1 MEWERGDLPPGRV
14 MATFK
19 TGGIRDLLEALAE
32 AAQAAKA
39 ANPAAPAE
47 TTEAETAAP
56 ATEVW
61 TPVV

>member
-19 TGGIRDLLEALAE
+19 TGGLRQLLEALA
-32 AAQAAKA
+32 AQAVA
-39 ANPAAPAE
+39 AAPAGE
-47 TTEAETAAP
+47 EATDTEGAP
-56 ATEVW
+56 APASGTR

>member
-19 TGGIRDLLEALAE
+19 TGGLRLLLEALA
-32 AAQAAKA
+32 AQATA
-39 ANPAAPAE
+39 AAPGGDVAG
-47 TTEAETAAP
+47 TEGEGAP
-56 ATEVW
+56 ASGTW